1 MNDADLPHLV
11 IGACLNVHGRLGP
24 GLFRE
29 AYEECM
35 AIELRE
41 LEMDFR
47 RAVPLDFTYREHEV
61 RNAAR
66 LDFIVQ
72 DQLLLMI
79 RAQEQVSAQE
89 KQQFES
95 VLRLSGL
102 RGGLP
107 TAMTVGRTG
116 SDREPL
122 GGFWRGLWPGRC
134 CRIWDCQ

>member
-11 IGACLNVHGRLGP
+11 IGACLNVHGCLGP

-29 AYEECM
+29 SYEECM

-41 LEMDFR
+41 LEIDFR

-61 RNAAR
+61 KNAAK

-72 DQLLLMI
+72 ERLLLI
-79 RAQEQVSAQE
+79 VRSQEQVTALE

-95 VLRLSGL
+95 ILRLSGL
-102 RGGLP
+102 RGGLLVNFNVP
-107 TAMTVGRTG
+107 VLRK
-116 SDREPL
+116 
-122 GGFWRGLWPGRC
+122 GLHRVMLK
-134 CRIWDCQ
+134 RR

>member
-11 IGACLNVHGRLGP
+11 IGACLNVHGCLGP

-41 LEMDFR
+41 LEIDFR

-61 RNAAR
+61 KNAAK

-72 DQLLLMI
+72 ERLLLI
-79 RAQEQVSAQE
+79 VRSQEQVTALE

-95 VLRLSGL
+95 ILRLSGL
-102 RGGLP
+102 RGGLLVNFNVP
-107 TAMTVGRTG
+107 VLRKGLHRVMLKR
-116 SDREPL
+116 RES
-122 GGFWRGLWPGRC
+122 
-134 CRIWDCQ
+134 

>member
-1 MNDADLPHLV
+1 
-11 IGACLNVHGRLGP
+11 
-24 GLFRE
+24 
-29 AYEECM
+29 M

-79 RAQEQVSAQE
+79 RAQEQVTALE

-102 RGGLP
+102 RGGLLVNFNVSVLRKGVHRV
-107 TAMTVGRTG
+107 MLKR
-116 SDREPL
+116 RET
-122 GGFWRGLWPGRC
+122 
-134 CRIWDCQ
+134 

>member
-1 MNDADLPHLV
+1 MLIYTLMNDADLPHLV

-61 RNAAR
+61 KNAAK

-72 DQLLLMI
+72 DRLLLMI
-79 RAQEQVSAQE
+79 RSQEQVTALE

-95 VLRLSGL
+95 ILRLSGL
-102 RGGLP
+102 RGGLLVNFNVP
-107 TAMTVGRTG
+107 VLRKGVHRVMLKR
-116 SDREPL
+116 RES
-122 GGFWRGLWPGRC
+122 
-134 CRIWDCQ
+134 

>member
-11 IGACLNVHGRLGP
+11 IGACLNVHGCLGP

-41 LEMDFR
+41 LEIDFR

-61 RNAAR
+61 KNAAK

-72 DQLLLMI
+72 ERLLLI
-79 RAQEQVSAQE
+79 VRSQEQVTALE

-95 VLRLSGL
+95 ILRLSGL
-102 RGGLP
+102 RGGLLVNFNVP
-107 TAMTVGRTG
+107 VLRKGLHRVMLKR
-116 SDREPL
+116 REN
-122 GGFWRGLWPGRC
+122 
-134 CRIWDCQ
+134 

>member
-72 DQLLLMI
+72 DQLLLP
-79 RAQEQVSAQE
+79 R
-89 KQQFES
+89 
-95 VLRLSGL
+95 RLVDADHRVEL
-102 RGGLP
+102 
-107 TAMTVGRTG
+107 GRTEAQAVPAQVGVGWADAKGMFSPSGTNIG
-116 SDREPL
+116 S
-122 GGFWRGLWPGRC
+122 
-134 CRIWDCQ
+134 